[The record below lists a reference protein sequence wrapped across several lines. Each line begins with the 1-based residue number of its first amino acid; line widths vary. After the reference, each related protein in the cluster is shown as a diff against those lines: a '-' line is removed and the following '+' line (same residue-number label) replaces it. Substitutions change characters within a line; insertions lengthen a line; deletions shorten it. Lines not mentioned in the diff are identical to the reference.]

1 MYICSRVL
9 NLHEKIPSLHPKT
22 ATQKVLMYSI
32 EGGLFSKFIL
42 CEFINLCSGGR
53 GVSNMPPPL
62 SFRSVQDTIIQNIMK
77 LFNQYL
83 KVWIPDLTDFSLLF
97 CVLLVIFCCI
107 NLLDYTYNYE
117 KGLVMFK
124 LN

>member
-1 MYICSRVL
+1 MRVY
-9 NLHEKIPSLHPKT
+9 KF
-22 ATQKVLMYSI
+22 VFWGD
-32 EGGLFSKFIL
+32 GGL
-42 CEFINLCSGGR
+42 EHA
-53 GVSNMPPPL
+53 PPPP
-62 SFRSVQDTIIQNIMK
+62 SFRSVQDTLIQNIMK

-83 KVWIPDLTDFSLLF
+83 KVWILDLTDFSPLF